1 MEVAARVQPNVTPT
15 PGVQTQTSSGSPS
28 DKQKKPFDPEQLK
41 DEKAALG
48 VARELAEA
56 QADAAI
62 HSAQSTSNS
71 AATERANLAAPRDS
85 AEWSRTE
92 GAPNWS
98 TLSAAAKGYTTSER
112 AINLY
117 RHINAMAM

>member
-1 MEVAARVQPNVTPT
+1 MEVAARLQPNVVPT

-56 QADAAI
+56 QADTAI
-62 HSAQSTSNS
+62 HSAQNS
-71 AATERANLAAPRDS
+71 ASAAATDRASLAPPRNN

-98 TLSAAAKGYTTSER
+98 TLSAAAKGYTMSER

-117 RHINAMAM
+117 RHINAMSM